1 MLECEFLGF
10 DNIFVMTSVVT
21 CLLMMPQCVSLV
33 IGFPLDSCKL
43 YLEEE
48 SVLHLWGSGSHTCS
62 SQESLKGAESQ
73 LESGNVITEARS
85 EWCACWLQR
94 RRKGAMSQRMWAAS
108 RSWTRQRFSARDSE
122 RNRAP
127 PTSALAQWD
136 PFWTS
141 GLENG
146 KIVNFLLF

>member
-48 SVLHLWGSGSHTCS
+48 SVLHL
-62 SQESLKGAESQ
+62 
-73 LESGNVITEARS
+73 
-85 EWCACWLQR
+85 
-94 RRKGAMSQRMWAAS
+94 
-108 RSWTRQRFSARDSE
+108 
-122 RNRAP
+122 
-127 PTSALAQWD
+127 
-136 PFWTS
+136 
-141 GLENG
+141 
-146 KIVNFLLF
+146 